1 MFAKTLIK
9 LIDYA
14 VFPAVLIVSAKI
26 IGVFFLVR
34 YFDVSYQIDGIR
46 LVFDNADSFVAVNS
60 YSSLLMFA
68 AVIGGLLW
76 VTVKA
81 HVFHETHITPSFSA
95 HLFNM
100 NLEDLIH
107 TTETVYS
114 QAFIWLSYAWITTIV
129 FGIHSY
135 YHLAYLWVFFIAL
148 AITVI
153 STAAL
158 ALDIEKEILIDEDLA
173 KPDDFGPETIVK
185 FEEITKELSQ

>member
-26 IGVFFLVR
+26 VGVFFLVR
-34 YFDVSYQIDGIR
+34 YFGTNYQIEGTR
-46 LVFDNADSFVAVNS
+46 LVFDNADNFIAVNS

-129 FGIHSY
+129 FGIHAY
-135 YHLAYLWVFFIAL
+135 YHLSYSWLFFISL
-148 AITVI
+148 AVTVV

-158 ALDIEKEILIDEDLA
+158 AVDVEKEILIDEELA
-173 KPDDFGPETIVK
+173 KPDDFSPETIVK
-185 FEEITKELSQ
+185 FEEIAKELSQ